1 MSQFFSNT
9 ISSIHFLTKTV
20 RNEITFNQYRDKTNR
35 VRKNV
40 ASFAQW
46 SQLKVFKSLKQKW
59 RADRTIVL
67 PNVFTDKKQLF
78 CCLLRLRRK
87 LFLNWKKYHLFSHT
101 KRIKYFVIKCIAF
114 VLFLD
119 HCTGN
124 CTTDFLCAM
133 VHLKTEEMRKC
144 QNGEMNLFDEASISP
159 KSKVVKRTLN
169 EEIGVEVIDDLSDWE
184 KRKLIR
190 QQLASKV
197 ISYLIVAAVLILIL
211 VYTRHLVDMCRNNS
225 YFRLPD

>member
-1 MSQFFSNT
+1 
-9 ISSIHFLTKTV
+9 
-20 RNEITFNQYRDKTNR
+20 
-35 VRKNV
+35 
-40 ASFAQW
+40 
-46 SQLKVFKSLKQKW
+46 
-59 RADRTIVL
+59 
-67 PNVFTDKKQLF
+67 
-78 CCLLRLRRK
+78 
-87 LFLNWKKYHLFSHT
+87 
-101 KRIKYFVIKCIAF
+101 
-114 VLFLD
+114 
-119 HCTGN
+119 
-124 CTTDFLCAM
+124 
-133 VHLKTEEMRKC
+133 MRKC
-144 QNGEMNLFDEASISP
+144 QNGEINLFDEASIPP